1 MNFFKK
7 TILTSATFILI
18 VSCNNTNSDEKSENV
33 PQKEIQQTNTD
44 EISLNNNEKWA
55 VNEEMKP
62 FILEAEI
69 ILNEYLET
77 KAIDYQTLASQ
88 LKEKNKGLIQNCS
101 MKGASHDE
109 LHKWLHPHMDLIDL
123 LAKSE
128 SNQDA
133 QLIVQQ
139 LEKSF
144 DTFHLY
150 FE

>member
-33 PQKEIQQTNTD
+33 PQKENQQTNTD

-62 FILEAEI
+62 FILDAEI

-77 KAIDYQTLASQ
+77 EASDYQTLTTQ

-128 SNQDA
+128 SNEDA

>member
-1 MNFFKK
+1 MKK
-7 TILTSATFILI
+7 IKSSIAFIIALLFTISCKNTST
-18 VSCNNTNSDEKSENV
+18 DEKPENV
-33 PQKEIQQTNTD
+33 SNTEITEESSN
-44 EISLNNNEKWA
+44 EIKLNNGKKWA

-62 FILEAEI
+62 FILDAEI
-69 ILNEYLET
+69 ILNEYLEIE
-77 KAIDYQTLASQ
+77 ASDYQTLASQ

-128 SNQDA
+128 SNEDA